1 MFYRVGPSENLLLTR
16 VISSAGILGDK
27 ELEALAAEFPAVALK
42 VAGDRT
48 SLRLREVSDV
58 FADRKGLSRL
68 KREIVFMMRIPPKYI
83 GWENPVPICLPFTLT
98 GGGEVGRPFV
108 LHREPAEM
116 VEWLYQAE
124 VNAQA
129 AEEYRRSQIRWGDL
143 RKPLPPLPFMRGAPV
158 TADFLNEEEDF

>member
-48 SLRLREVSDV
+48 SLRLREVSEV
-58 FADRKGLSRL
+58 FADRKGLYRL
-68 KREIVFMMRIPPKYI
+68 KKQIVFIMRIPPKYI
-83 GWENPVPICLPFTLT
+83 DHDARVPIALPFTLT
-98 GGGEVGRPFV
+98 GGGQVGRPFV
-108 LHREPAEM
+108 PHREPAEM

-124 VNAQA
+124 VKARA
-129 AEEYRRSQIRWGDL
+129 AEEYRRSQLRWEPH
-143 RKPLPPLPFMRGAPV
+143 KPLPPPPLKSSPSFAV
-158 TADFLNEEEDF
+158 EDSLNEEEF